1 MLDYSF
7 IPPLR
12 ELSLWRRI
20 TIAVATVLIAIV
32 LVLLVNWL
40 EEAQGAEPLKL
51 FPPHPANICG
61 DDKFQEQVR
70 ALMYDGLDNA
80 LRDRTRDLF
89 EGWMRD
95 ASDQPLRAARGL
107 YLSINAYVLGRVSI
121 EQWSLPKCK
130 P

>member
-1 MLDYSF
+1 MHLR
-7 IPPLR
+7 PLQ
-12 ELSLWRRI
+12 ELSLWQRI
-20 TIAVATVLIAIV
+20 ALALGIVLFTIAMVLFI
-32 LVLLVNWL
+32 NWL

-61 DDKFQEQVR
+61 DDKFQEQIR
-70 ALMYDGLDNA
+70 ALMYDGLNNA

-89 EGWMRD
+89 EVWMKD
-95 ASDQPLRAARGL
+95 TSDQPLRAARGL
-107 YLSINAYVLGRVSI
+107 YLSINAYTLGHVSV